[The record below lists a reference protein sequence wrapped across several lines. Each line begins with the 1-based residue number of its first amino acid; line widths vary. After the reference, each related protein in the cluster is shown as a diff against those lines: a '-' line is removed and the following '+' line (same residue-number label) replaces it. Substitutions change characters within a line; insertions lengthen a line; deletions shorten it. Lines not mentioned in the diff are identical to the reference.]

1 HLGEPIMTSLI
12 QNLPLP
18 FLATGGRKAPARNAF
33 DLSPQMR
40 AIIALA
46 ATAMTLAVFYAVTR
60 GLLGIAPD
68 HHATRHLAV
77 VIHVSTVIPAIPLG
91 GFLLLA
97 PKGTPLHK
105 QLGKFWVALMVTTAL
120 SAIFIQTSGGFSFIH
135 IFIPMTLWASYKLI
149 ATARRGDMKGHK
161 KEILS
166 LYLGAL
172 MIPGVVSMALPGR
185 LMNVW
190 LFG

>member
-1 HLGEPIMTSLI
+1 MTSLI

-18 FLATGGRKAPARNAF
+18 LFGNSASVSSKNAF
-33 DLSPQMR
+33 DLSPRMR
-40 AIIALA
+40 AIVALA
-46 ATAMTLAVFYAVTR
+46 ATTMSLTVLYAITR
-60 GLLGIAPD
+60 GLLGVAPD
-68 HHATRHLAV
+68 HAATRHLAV
-77 VIHVSTVIPAIPLG
+77 VIHVVTVLPAIPLG

-97 PKGTPLHK
+97 PKGTPMHK
-105 QLGKFWVALMVTTAL
+105 QLGKLWVALMVTTAL

-172 MIPGVVSMALPGR
+172 MIPGIFSMALPGR

>member
-1 HLGEPIMTSLI
+1 MLNLAQS
-12 QNLPLP
+12 LPLP
-18 FLATGGRKAPARNAF
+18 FLASSNSKPKARNAF
-33 DLSPQMR
+33 DLTPQMR
-40 AIIALA
+40 AIVGLA
-46 ATAMTLAVFYAVTR
+46 ATAMSLAVAYAVTR

-68 HHATRHLAV
+68 HAATRHLAV
-77 VIHVSTVIPAIPLG
+77 VIHVATVIPAIPLG

-97 PKGTPLHK
+97 PKGTLMHK

-120 SAIFIQTSGGFSFIH
+120 SAIFIKTSGSFSFIH

-172 MIPGVVSMALPGR
+172 MIPGIVSMALPGR